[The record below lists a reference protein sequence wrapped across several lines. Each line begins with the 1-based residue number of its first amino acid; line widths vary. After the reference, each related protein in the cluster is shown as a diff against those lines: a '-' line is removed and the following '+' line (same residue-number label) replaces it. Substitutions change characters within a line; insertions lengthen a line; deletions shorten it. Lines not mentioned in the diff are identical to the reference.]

1 MPRLQRDLTV
11 RGDLTVGR
19 GGSVRRPA
27 TTHSFPFARELD
39 RALPNRLA
47 DRLVGGEGVEPFGLR
62 LALVAQEV
70 NLTQRL
76 TLRSQRRLGLRPD
89 PLAIRV
95 SQDSTA
101 RTRSSVATKDLHHDA
116 IDFTLQRFER
126 VFDIFERTQFAGP
139 QSRVKLSGRMSWL

>member
-1 MPRLQRDLTV
+1 MADGFAEGL
-11 RGDLTVGR
+11 
-19 GGSVRRPA
+19 VRR
-27 TTHSFPFARELD
+27 
-39 RALPNRLA
+39 
-47 DRLVGGEGVEPFGLR
+47 EGSEPFGLR
-62 LALVAQEV
+62 LALVSQEV
-70 NLTQRL
+70 NQTQCL